1 MKMMLKFIMILIYG
15 LLIQVYVYA
24 DTPMKEIRSHLEQ
37 INTLMGE
44 AGQSEFSQWGSWV
57 RNIVRKD
64 KQNTKKWLKEK
75 IDHC

>member
-1 MKMMLKFIMILIYG
+1 MMLKFILILTYG
-15 LLIQVYVYA
+15 LFIQVSVYA
-24 DTPMKEIRSHLEQ
+24 DKPMQEIRSHLEQ

-44 AGQSEFSQWGSWV
+44 ASQSEVSQWGAWI

>member
-15 LLIQVYVYA
+15 LLIQVSVYG

-44 AGQSEFSQWGSWV
+44 AGQSELSQWGSWV

-64 KQNTKKWLKEK
+64 KQITKNWLKEK

>member
-1 MKMMLKFIMILIYG
+1 MLKFIMILIYG

-44 AGQSEFSQWGSWV
+44 AGQSEFSQWSSWV